1 MKLGLR
7 KFSPT
12 KSLKAMTTGRAK
24 RAAKS
29 LFDPTYGVKGV
40 GLIKNPKRAMKNKI
54 YNKTSFSFKDLFK

>member
-12 KSLKAMTTGRAK
+12 KSFKAMTTGRAK

-29 LFDPTYGVKGV
+29 LFNPTYGVKGA
-40 GLIKNPKRAMKNKI
+40 GFIKNPKRAMKNKI
-54 YNKTSFSFKDLFK
+54 YNKTTFSIKNLFK